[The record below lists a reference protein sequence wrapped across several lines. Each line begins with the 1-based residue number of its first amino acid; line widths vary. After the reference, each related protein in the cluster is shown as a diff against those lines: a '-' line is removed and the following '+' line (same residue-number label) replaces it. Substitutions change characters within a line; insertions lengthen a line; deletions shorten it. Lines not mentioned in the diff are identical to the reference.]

1 MREKKNP
8 LALHKVVQAPSYAS
22 SVQTVAMVQT
32 ITTIVQTVA
41 LSHAEGI
48 VCVSITVLLEK
59 KISLITLALK
69 HFVSHLHIVF
79 LNRS

>member
-1 MREKKNP
+1 
-8 LALHKVVQAPSYAS
+8 
-22 SVQTVAMVQT
+22 MVQT

-41 LSHAEGI
+41 LSYAEGI

-69 HFVSHLHIVF
+69 YFVSHLHIVF
-79 LNRS
+79 LNRK